1 MTSLKK
7 KHDEYHLF
15 WTNFLPHRVVLDSMF
30 QRVSDTS
37 REFKRH
43 KIHLQD
49 TTLHH
54 DLHAIGRN
62 AGGVVHG
69 VLEHGWW
76 EIGVEWEAI
85 CLSCMFDVDLDG
97 SHGKLIRGMWWC
109 KLRNGRDCQ
118 PRIF

>member
-1 MTSLKK
+1 MFDPTHPVLNDFAQKK
-7 KHDEYHLF
+7 RDEYHLF
-15 WTNFLPHRVVLDSMF
+15 WTNFLPHRVILNSMF

-37 REFKRH
+37 SAFKRH

-69 VLEHGWW
+69 VLEHGLV
-76 EIGVEWEAI
+76 G
-85 CLSCMFDVDLDG
+85 D
-97 SHGKLIRGMWWC
+97 RGRVGGYMPF
-109 KLRNGRDCQ
+109 LHV
-118 PRIF
+118 